1 MLLEEEFQHTVRANA
16 GGGESEREGELGH
29 TVDVKRKGLILPT

>member
-1 MLLEEEFQHTVRANA
+1 MLLEEEFQHTVRANV
-16 GGGESEREGELGH
+16 GGGSKREGGLGH